1 MRFYTSK
8 NFKLKEMKV
17 ELISKSIGVKSYSEL
32 DTNEII
38 AAIARHGT
46 IKDNGS
52 KLVKYLMDNA
62 HWSPLQHI
70 SFGFKIETRRSI
82 SAQIF
87 RHRSLN
93 GQEWSLRYAEPLGFE
108 EIEIRREHPTNRQS
122 STDVFNPK
130 WEETIFGG
138 RHDGE
143 EYEQNAKS
151 AINEFIK
158 SAENLYSK
166 LITAGVAREC
176 ARDILPLCT
185 KTTIHFTGTLRDL
198 LGFLNVRCD
207 HHAQKEVR
215 DIAIEIGK
223 QLEKEIPGI
232 MKSIDWRN
240 GMFM

>member
-1 MRFYTSK
+1 MS
-8 NFKLKEMKV
+8 KV
-17 ELISKSIGVKSYSEL
+17 ELISRTVGVGNYREL
-32 DTNEII
+32 DNNQII

-46 IKDNGS
+46 IKEDGG

-108 EIEIRREHPTNRQS
+108 DIELRREHPTNRQS
-122 STDVFNPK
+122 STEVFNPII
-130 WEETIFGG
+130 EVERDFATVSDYASDFISE
-138 RHDGE
+138 HL
-143 EYEQNAKS
+143 EQV
-151 AINEFIK
+151 EL
-158 SAENLYSK
+158 LYNK
-166 LITAGVAREC
+166 LIGAGIAREC

-185 KTTIHFTGTLRDL
+185 RTTIHITGTLRDL

-207 HHAQKEVR
+207 GHAQFEILE
-215 DIAIEIGK
+215 IATRIGEE
-223 QLEKEIPGI
+223 LEKELPEI
-232 MKSIDWRN
+232 MGTIDWRN

>member
-1 MRFYTSK
+1 
-8 NFKLKEMKV
+8 MKV
-17 ELISKSIGVKSYSEL
+17 ELISKTVGLNSYAEL
-32 DTNEII
+32 DNNQII

-46 IKDNGS
+46 IKKDGG

-108 EIEIRREHPTNRQS
+108 DIELRKEHPTNRQS
-122 STDVFNPK
+122 STEAFNPVI
-130 WEETIFGG
+130 EVQRDFATVS
-138 RHDGE
+138 D
-143 EYEQNAKS
+143 YAS
-151 AINEFIK
+151 EFI
-158 SAENLYSK
+158 SEYLEQVEILYNK
-166 LITAGVAREC
+166 LIEAGVAREC

-185 KTTIHFTGTLRDL
+185 KTTIHITGTLRDL

-207 HHAQKEVR
+207 NHAQKEVR
-215 DIAIEIGK
+215 DIATRIGEE
-223 QLEKEIPGI
+223 LEKELPEI
-232 MKSIDWRN
+232 MSTIDWRN

>member
-1 MRFYTSK
+1 
-8 NFKLKEMKV
+8 MKV
-17 ELISKSIGVKSYSEL
+17 ELISKTVGLNSYAEL
-32 DTNEII
+32 DNNQII

-46 IKDNGS
+46 IKKDGG

-108 EIEIRREHPTNRQS
+108 DIELRKEHPTNRQS
-122 STDVFNPK
+122 STETVCVVSKEDKATYSMDIIDMGDVKPVNNKYRDYGNKVFNLLT
-130 WEETIFGG
+130 EI
-138 RHDGE
+138 
-143 EYEQNAKS
+143 
-151 AINEFIK
+151 
-158 SAENLYSK
+158 ENLYK
-166 LITAGVAREC
+166 EGIELGIAKEC
-176 ARDILPLCT
+176 VRDILPLCT
-185 KTTIHFTGTLRDL
+185 KTTIHITGTLRDL

-207 HHAQKEVR
+207 NHAQKEVR
-215 DIAIEIGK
+215 DIATRIGEE
-223 QLEKEIPGI
+223 LEKELPEI
-232 MKSIDWRN
+232 MSTIDWRN

>member
-1 MRFYTSK
+1 MT
-8 NFKLKEMKV
+8 V
-17 ELISKSIGVKSYSEL
+17 ELISKTVGINSYSEL
-32 DTNEII
+32 DNNHII

-46 IKDNGS
+46 IKEDGG

-108 EIEIRREHPTNRQS
+108 NIEFREEHPTNRQS
-122 STDVFNPK
+122 STDSIGLVSIDSDGWDFVGN
-130 WEETIFGG
+130 
-138 RHDGE
+138 HDHKAYKAISKASHALVLIDE
-143 EYEQNAKS
+143 AYNA
-151 AINEFIK
+151 
-158 SAENLYSK
+158 
-166 LITAGVAREC
+166 LIEAGVAKEC

-185 KTTIHFTGTLRDL
+185 KTTIHITGTLRDM

-215 DIAIEIGK
+215 DIANRIGEE
-223 QLEKEIPGI
+223 LEKEIPEI
-232 MKSIDWRN
+232 MATINWRN
-240 GMFM
+240 GMFL